1 MTVQISKPAP
11 PATEAVAPPQRRRW
25 LALLMAASV
34 FLAMFGGWQ
43 WYRHKSTDVRWG
55 TSSVTREGMAACYGI
70 DVNLVAVTA
79 AGGLVELRYQVVDAD
94 KASPIL
100 HDEDLAPALV
110 DEESGRTI
118 VMSAPPHRHS
128 GQLQL
133 GATYFFLLANA
144 NNALHGG
151 DEVTLVIGDAR
162 LEHIAVQQ

>member
-1 MTVQISKPAP
+1 MTIQTSKPAS

-25 LALLMAASV
+25 LALLLVAAL
-34 FLAMFGGWQ
+34 FLTAFGGWQ
-43 WYRHKSTDVRWG
+43 WYRHRSSDVRWG
-55 TSSVTREGMAACYGI
+55 TSAVTREGMAARYGV

-100 HDEDLAPALV
+100 HDADLAPALV
-110 DEESGRTI
+110 DEESGKTL

-128 GQLQL
+128 GRLQL

-144 NNALHGG
+144 NNALHEG
-151 DEVTLVIGDAR
+151 DRVTLVIGDAR
-162 LEHIAVQQ
+162 LEHIPVQQ